1 MSDEPSGVPCIRPR
15 CNGKGIIGPRGRCTV
30 CGHPPEQD
38 EPEAEEQPPHPRPE
52 DLTDP
57 TRPPSTANDSAS
69 DPPPVISDQHVPPDD
84 WRCEGCGNDLNAAAV
99 ANGHC
104 PSCGNPVSPGSTTPA
119 LRTDDLVEGRYRI
132 LGRMA
137 RGGQG
142 WIYAAKDERSGSW
155 VVLKGLLDTGD
166 AQARIA
172 AERERVFLTAVEHPD
187 IVRIRDFVTHNGAEY
202 IVMDYVR
209 GDSLEKLRRDQNG
222 RLDPADATR
231 YVQRLLPA
239 LRYLHERG
247 LVYCDLK
254 PENVMVRSDAIMLI
268 DLGGARRADDL
279 TSAYLSTPGFR
290 APEIDDTDGSGGP
303 GPAPRAFPSVASDI
317 YAVGRTLAV
326 LLLGTGWGLGGEHRH
341 SLPARDEHQVFRDHE
356 SLHRLLL
363 RATERN
369 PAARFTDIAELEH
382 EMLGVVHEILARQD
396 SRQKTDRA
404 LPPPLSRRFTPMPY
418 LTGEDDDPPP
428 DAILP
433 SPQVDPDDPAA
444 AALAAIPADGDPSTI
459 ARMLAELAPMTVEV
473 QLRRVR
479 FELDAGRP
487 GKARDLLEKIA
498 RDDLGARPGL
508 GLGWQRPPQVGRVLG
523 HDGAPGGGAR
533 GVLSDPPRPTDWRVD
548 WYRGL
553 VALAEGKAADAAEPF
568 DRVFSAV
575 PGELAPRLALA
586 VTYERAGDHDRAAEY
601 YDVVSVADR
610 SAIGAAFGLARCRS
624 KPTDRIAAYARVPE
638 TSRFHPEARA
648 RMVEALVASLT
659 AELDAST
666 PRDRSMELA
675 EERLER
681 ACRLLRNGERE
692 MTATRRL
699 GLRLRIFRVASALLA
714 AGALPAR
721 GTVLGHPCD
730 PDSLRLAVEKTL
742 LELASHTEDRRTRVR
757 LVDEANRIRR
767 WTWY

>member
-1 MSDEPSGVPCIRPR
+1 MSNEPSGVACVRPR

-30 CGHPPEQD
+30 CGHPPERQRETRGD
-38 EPEAEEQPPHPRPE
+38 RPPPHERWEAPIDR
-52 DLTDP
+52 
-57 TRPPSTANDSAS
+57 TRPPSVANDSAS
-69 DPPPVISDQHVPPDD
+69 GPPPVISDERVPPDD
-84 WRCEGCGNDLNAAAV
+84 WRCEGCGHSLGAAAV
-99 ANGHC
+99 ADGRCPGCGHPLSPA
-104 PSCGNPVSPGSTTPA
+104 PSTLA

-142 WIYAAKDERSGSW
+142 WIYAAKDERSGIW

-166 AQARIA
+166 TRARIA

-209 GDSLEKLRRDQNG
+209 GDSLEKMRRDQNG

-231 YVQRLLPA
+231 HVQQLLPA

-254 PENVMVRSDAIMLI
+254 PENVMVRSDAITLI

-279 TSAYLSTPGFR
+279 VSPYLSTPGFR
-290 APEIDDTDGSGGP
+290 APEIDDAHASGGT
-303 GPAPRAFPSVASDI
+303 GSAPRAYPSVASDI

-326 LLLGTGWGLGGEHRH
+326 LLLGTGWGLTGEHRH

-363 RATERN
+363 RATEQD

-382 EMLGVVHEILARQD
+382 EVLGVTHEILARQG
-396 SRQKTDRA
+396 SRRKIDRA

-459 ARMLAELAPMTVEV
+459 ARMLAELTPMTAEV

-498 RDDLGARPGL
+498 RD
-508 GLGWQRPPQVGRVLG
+508 
-523 HDGAPGGGAR
+523 GGAR
-533 GVLSDPPRPTDWRVD
+533 GGLNDPSRPAGWRVD

-553 VALAEGKAADAAEPF
+553 VALAEGKPADAAEPF

-586 VTYERAGDHDRAAEY
+586 VAYERAGDHDRAAEY

-659 AELDAST
+659 AELDTST

-675 EERLER
+675 EERLDR

-692 MTATRRL
+692 MTAPRRL

-714 AGALPAR
+714 AGALPAT

-757 LVDEANRIRR
+757 LVDEATRIRR